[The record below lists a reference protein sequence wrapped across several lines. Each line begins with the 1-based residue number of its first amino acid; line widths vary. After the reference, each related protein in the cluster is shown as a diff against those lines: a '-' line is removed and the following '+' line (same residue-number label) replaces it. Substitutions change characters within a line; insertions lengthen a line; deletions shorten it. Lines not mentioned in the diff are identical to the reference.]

1 MAFFPVS
8 RASAPLGTAYLPL
21 FRRGQAS
28 SHAHG
33 TWFTHSSP
41 RMPGFRGESP
51 LKMLTNNGQV
61 KRTAL
66 PQVHGDRQLIV
77 GP

>member
-21 FRRGQAS
+21 FRRGQAG
-28 SHAHG
+28 SHAHA

-51 LKMLTNNGQV
+51 LKILADNGQV
-61 KRTAL
+61 KRTVR
-66 PQVHGDRQLIV
+66 PQVHGDRQPTLV
-77 GP
+77 P